1 VWIVVLLGLVAMSAT
16 VVLVVGHAVAQ
27 RHRAATAADLAAL
40 AAAERVLS
48 GPAEACARAATVARA
63 HGGMVESCQ
72 SAGTSVEV
80 VVALPGE
87 GLLGT
92 SMPARARARA
102 EIGAPG

>member
-1 VWIVVLLGLVAMSAT
+1 MVLLGLVAISAT
-16 VVLVVGHAVAQ
+16 VVLVVGDAVVQ

-48 GPAEACARAATVARA
+48 GPAEACARAVTVARA
-63 HGGMVESCQ
+63 YGGMVESCR

-80 VVALPGE
+80 VVVLPGD
-87 GLLGT
+87 GMLST